1 MTKSFAFAKG
11 ALAMTAGAI
20 ALVSAASASA
30 QAAGG
35 YDPCRRDANNR
46 GVTGALIGG
55 AGGAVLGSQF
65 AANGHR
71 RDGSLLG
78 GIVGA
83 LAGAAVGHNTAA
95 CTNAP
100 PPPPN
105 DAPPPPPP
113 SVSYNDGGPA
123 PDPAAYDAPPARYA
137 ERDAVWVYGHH
148 GARYRVVE
156 ERPDRDGC
164 TFAESPVYMPDGRV
178 EHSFV
183 RVCPD
188 YRGRYHIVD

>member
-30 QAAGG
+30 QATGA
-35 YDPCRRDANNR
+35 YDPCQRDANNR

-78 GIVGA
+78 GVIGA

-100 PPPPN
+100 PPGPY
-105 DAPPPPPP
+105 DAPPPPP
-113 SVSYNDGGPA
+113 VSYNDGGPA

-137 ERDAVWVYGHH
+137 ERDSVWVYGRH
-148 GARYRVVE
+148 GARYQVVE
-156 ERPDRDGC
+156 ERPDSDGC
-164 TFAESPVYMPDGRV
+164 TFAESPIYMPDGRV